1 MCGIAGWLGQSI
13 DLAAARQMSQA
24 VAHRGPDGE
33 GEWTA
38 DGVWLAQRRLAIVD
52 LSPAGRQPMVSPS
65 GRYVITFNGEVY
77 NAPELAAELA
87 GKGFTF
93 RGHSDTEVMLAAIEA
108 WGVNGALQRFNGMFA
123 FGLWDVAERALYLAR
138 DRLGEKPLYFA
149 ENGREIAFASE
160 LGALW
165 HVPWLD
171 KRVDQAAL
179 TGYFRSLCVPGT
191 ASIVRGARKLA
202 AGTLL
207 KWTAGRADISVYW
220 SVAVAA
226 RNGLA
231 SRMPA
236 DMEAAA
242 DELESLLVDAVK
254 IRLRADVP
262 YGAFLSGG
270 LDSSLVVALM
280 QKNGGDPARTFTIGF
295 AERSHDES
303 PHARA
308 VAAHLGTNHQERI
321 LSPGEVIDLVPEIA
335 RIHDEPFADSSSIP
349 TTLLARFAREQ
360 VTVALSGDGGD
371 ELFGGYPRYFWAER
385 IQRTRRRLGASGSRL
400 TAGLLR
406 SLPAAWLDGLDS
418 LVLGK
423 RFGGANG
430 LSDRVYRFADY
441 LRCSPGDVYR
451 EIISAWK
458 NPAEVMAA
466 GSSDALLADPARHA
480 PLGWA
485 ESMMAIDQERFLPD
499 DVLTKMDRATMAVA
513 LEGRAPLLDHR
524 LVEWAWRV
532 PPELKLSP
540 KGDLGKLVMRKVLY
554 RHVPQALME
563 RPKMGFGM
571 PIGVWLRGP
580 LKPWAEDMLQ
590 ARRLAELGLQADR
603 VQRVWQAHLA
613 GENHLAEIWT
623 VLMWVQWQERWQAT
637 L

>member
-13 DLAAARQMSQA
+13 DLVTTRQISQA
-24 VAHRGPDGE
+24 VAHRGPDGA

-38 DGVWLAQRRLAIVD
+38 DGVWLAQRRLAILD
-52 LSPAGRQPMVSPS
+52 LSPAGQQPMVSPS

-77 NAPELAAELA
+77 NAPELAVELA
-87 GKGFTF
+87 GKGFSF
-93 RGHSDTEVMLAAIEA
+93 NGHSDTEVMLIAIEA
-108 WGVNGALQRFNGMFA
+108 WGIHGALQRFNGMFA
-123 FGLWDVAERALYLAR
+123 FGLWDIVERTLFLVR

-149 ENGREIAFASE
+149 ENGRDIVFASE

-179 TGYFRSLCVPGT
+179 TGYFRSMCVPGT
-191 ASIVRGARKLA
+191 ASIIKGARKLA

-207 KWTAGRADISVYW
+207 KWSAGRVDISAYW
-220 SVAVAA
+220 SVSAAA
-226 RNGLA
+226 RNGITNRL
-231 SRMPA
+231 PA

-270 LDSSLVVALM
+270 LDSALVVALM
-280 QKNGGDPARTFTIGF
+280 QKQGGDPVHTFTIGF
-295 AERSHDES
+295 SEPSHDES

-308 VAAHLGTNHQERI
+308 IAAYLGTHHQERI
-321 LSPGEVIDLVPEIA
+321 LSPTQVIDQIPQIA
-335 RIHDEPFADSSSIP
+335 SIFDEPFADSSSIP
-349 TTLLARFAREQ
+349 TALLARFAREQ

-385 IQRTRRRLGASGSRL
+385 IQRTQRLLGAPGSRMA
-400 TAGLLR
+400 AGLLR

-418 LVLGK
+418 LILGK

-430 LSDRVYRFADY
+430 LSDRIYRFADY
-441 LRCSPGDVYR
+441 LQCSPGDVYR
-451 EIISAWK
+451 EVISAWK
-458 NPAEVMAA
+458 NPADVMSA
-466 GSSDALLADPARHA
+466 GGSDFLLADLDRFA

-532 PPELKLSP
+532 PPELKLSSQ
-540 KGDLGKLVMRKVLY
+540 GDLGKLVMRKVLY
-554 RHVPQALME
+554 RNVPQVLME
-563 RPKMGFGM
+563 RPKMGFGI
-571 PIGVWLRGP
+571 PIGAWVRGP
-580 LKPWAEDMLQ
+580 LKPWVEDMLQ
-590 ARRLAELGLQADR
+590 ARRLAKLGLKAEC
-603 VQRVWQAHLA
+603 VQRIWREHLA
-613 GENHLAEIWT
+613 GENRLAEIWT
-623 VLMWVQWQERWQAT
+623 VLMWVQWQERWRAT

>member
-13 DLAAARQMSQA
+13 DLATARQMSQA
-24 VAHRGPDGE
+24 VAHRGPDGA
-33 GEWTA
+33 GEWTVG
-38 DGVWLAQRRLAIVD
+38 GVWLAQRRLAIVD

-77 NAPELAAELA
+77 NAQELAAELA
-87 GKGFTF
+87 GKGFSF
-93 RGHSDTEVMLAAIEA
+93 RGHSDTEVMLVAIEA
-108 WGVNGALQRFNGMFA
+108 WGIDGALQRFNGMFA
-123 FGLWDVAERALYLAR
+123 FGLWDVAERTLYLAR

-149 ENGREIAFASE
+149 ENGQEIVFASE

-207 KWTAGRADISVYW
+207 KWSAGRVDISAYW
-220 SVAVAA
+220 SVSTAA
-226 RNGLA
+226 RNGL
-231 SRMPA
+231 SNRLPT

-242 DELESLLVDAVK
+242 DELESLLVDAVR

-280 QKNGGDPARTFTIGF
+280 QRQGGDPARTFTIGF

-308 VAAHLGTNHQERI
+308 VAAYLGTNHQEQI
-321 LSPGEVIDLVPEIA
+321 LSPAQVIDLVPQIA
-335 RIHDEPFADSSSIP
+335 NIYDEPFADSSSIP
-349 TTLLARFAREQ
+349 TVLLARFAREH

-385 IQRTRRRLGASGSRL
+385 IQRTRRRLGAPGSRIA
-400 TAGLLR
+400 AGLLR

-466 GSSDALLADPARHA
+466 GASDALLADPVRHA

-485 ESMMAIDQERFLPD
+485 ESMMAVDQERFLPD
-499 DVLTKMDRATMAVA
+499 DVLTKMDRATMAFA

-540 KGDLGKLVMRKVLY
+540 QGDLGKLVMRKVLY

-580 LKPWAEDMLQ
+580 LKPWAEEMLQ
-590 ARRLAELGLQADR
+590 VRRLAEMGLQAER

-613 GENHLAEIWT
+613 GENRLAEIWT
-623 VLMWVQWQERWQAT
+623 VLMWVQWQEKWQAT